1 MRLLFA
7 VVLGGFLWLAIS
19 SGVPAAQAMIA
30 PLSVTPGHV
39 SNPISN
45 GVVTGGTAANEFTLL
60 KVNREVMP
68 RQGRSQGGEKWIL
81 TYGDRMGRPLG
92 QEIGFFHIN
101 VDRHA
106 KRVVIDL
113 AQVNRSSIDRSALLK
128 LTQGSHLVAN
138 SEMVMD
144 PQDRSTNLTLNL
156 RSPVEVKVL
165 NKGSS
170 GGQLVLFLSPILPTK
185 Q

>member
-7 VVLGGFLWLAIS
+7 VGLGGFLWLAIS
-19 SGVPAAQAMIA
+19 FGVPAAQAMIT
-30 PLSVTPGHV
+30 PLSVAPGHI

-45 GVVTGGTAANEFTLL
+45 GVVTGGSAANEFTLL
-60 KVNREVMP
+60 RVNREPMAK
-68 RQGRSQGGEKWIL
+68 QGRNQGGEKWTL

-113 AQVNRSSIDRSALLK
+113 AQVNRSSIDRSALIR
-128 LTQGSHLVAN
+128 LTQGSQIVAN

-144 PQDRSTNLTLNL
+144 PQDRSTNLTLNM
-156 RSPVEVKVL
+156 RSPVEVKIL
-165 NKGSS
+165 NKGTV
-170 GGQLVLFLSPILPTK
+170 GGQLVLFISPILPAK